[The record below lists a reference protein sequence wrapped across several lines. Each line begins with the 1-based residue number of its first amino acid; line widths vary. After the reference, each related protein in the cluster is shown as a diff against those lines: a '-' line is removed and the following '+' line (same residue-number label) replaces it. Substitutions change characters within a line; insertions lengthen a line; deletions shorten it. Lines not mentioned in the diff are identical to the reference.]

1 MVMELERRLEVNLP
15 LEAPMERVRQEQG
28 PLETVVRL
36 GAPLEVQEGAWL
48 QRLSEVTP
56 VKVLQ

>member
-1 MVMELERRLEVNLP
+1 MELEKRLEVESR
-15 LEAPMERVRQEQG
+15 LEAPVERVRQEQG
-28 PLETVVRL
+28 PLEMVARL

-48 QRLSEVTP
+48 QSLSEVTL